1 MKKKKKAAS
10 RSTKTLS
17 FPKIVWA
24 NRLNRFGLISQ
35 EPIECHLETL
45 AAEHAGCGAW
55 TAAGGEHSFWVDEL
69 GVEVS
74 SRNMYVSFASA
85 SREEVIVWM
94 TGVRSVFTVLSSY
107 EDESLSHDVIAKR
120 ALEEQRMTD
129 ECQDED

>member
-1 MKKKKKAAS
+1 
-10 RSTKTLS
+10 
-17 FPKIVWA
+17 
-24 NRLNRFGLISQ
+24 
-35 EPIECHLETL
+35 
-45 AAEHAGCGAW
+45 
-55 TAAGGEHSFWVDEL
+55 
-69 GVEVS
+69 
-74 SRNMYVSFASA
+74 MYVSFASA